1 MYADKITGSIER
13 ALTETNRRRKK
24 QQEYNKKN
32 NITPVTIKKSIS
44 KAFDGY
50 ISDQSVT
57 EKKGKTTKDSILQ
70 IPKLEKEMLKAAED
84 LDTKEFRCIVFD
96 ILNAQFLPSFN

>member
-1 MYADKITGSIER
+1 MVAYIS
-13 ALTETNRRRKK
+13 
-24 QQEYNKKN
+24 NKKN

-84 LDTKEFRCIVFD
+84 LDFELAAKLRNKI
-96 ILNAQFLPSFN
+96 NAIKKFKPSKK